1 MESREME
8 VFKSNLQGGLPPA
21 LVSSNPQ
28 TLRVEVGAETRGS
41 TRGAET
47 AEGRD
52 VGLKSPR
59 YQVSDIPVGGSE
71 FASECGGLAR
81 TETQGSPASASRAP
95 SCLGLPGAAA
105 VPSRSSSPALR
116 GQKQGGVPAGS
127 CVSSLPRWGQ
137 LGPEASSVAAPCSV
151 TCLKGQLTQ
160 CPL

>member
-28 TLRVEVGAETRGS
+28 TLRVEV
-41 TRGAET
+41 GAET

-81 TETQGSPASASRAP
+81 METQGSPASASRAP

-116 GQKQGGVPAGS
+116 GQRQGGVPAGS

>member
-1 MESREME
+1 ME

-81 TETQGSPASASRAP
+81 METQGSPASASRAP